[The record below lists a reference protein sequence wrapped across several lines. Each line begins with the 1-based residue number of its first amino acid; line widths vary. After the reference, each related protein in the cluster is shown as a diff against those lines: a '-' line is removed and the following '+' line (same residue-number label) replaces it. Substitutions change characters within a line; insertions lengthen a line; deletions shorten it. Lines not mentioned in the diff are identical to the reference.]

1 MKSKNSQRERAS
13 PWYGQNS
20 NPVIVWTQT
29 LCLFTV
35 PAAAGFTVQTSLSRV
50 VLCSGYEPMSGSML
64 GSGVLDDE

>member
-1 MKSKNSQRERAS
+1 MKSKDSQRERAS

-35 PAAAGFTVQTSLSRV
+35 PTAAGFSIQTLLSCV
-50 VLCSGYEPMSGSML
+50 VLCSGYELMSGSVR
-64 GSGVLDDE
+64 GSVVLDDE